1 MLLSQL
7 ETIREDCSRAPGAK
21 FCTSLGPF
29 CQKLE
34 SAEREREI
42 LRVVRVRVYAAY
54 RLLQKIMCSDF
65 VSLLIGGSKKERG
78 GNQSKNVN
86 GLRFAKVKT
95 GKQNYVMSPYPT
107 VVMVTTAHQKASGID
122 LK

>member
-1 MLLSQL
+1 
-7 ETIREDCSRAPGAK
+7 
-21 FCTSLGPF
+21 
-29 CQKLE
+29 
-34 SAEREREI
+34 
-42 LRVVRVRVYAAY
+42 VVRVRVYAAY

>member
-29 CQKLE
+29 CQKVG
-34 SAEREREI
+34 ERRE
-42 LRVVRVRVYAAY
+42 RVVRVRVYAAY